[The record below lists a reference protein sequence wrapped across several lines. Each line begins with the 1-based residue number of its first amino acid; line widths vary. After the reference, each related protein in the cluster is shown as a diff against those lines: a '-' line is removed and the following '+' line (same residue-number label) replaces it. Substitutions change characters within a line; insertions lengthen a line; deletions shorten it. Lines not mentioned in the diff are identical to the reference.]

1 MFFSSLLTTAVLASS
16 ALAAPSQVVKRDDEC
31 LTRDEAKAM
40 VEVYRGLIAEYTD
53 EACEKYCADDFADY
67 SDSINTFLNQPLG
80 GPTFATK
87 EIFMAA
93 QAQNPPFPLTV
104 DSIDAVDCDVIA
116 LRWHAA
122 FGEANLTNKGITV
135 LEVTKAS
142 GDWQIK
148 LIDTEFNALTWLRD
162 MGGEYT
168 WEGKT
173 YGPEAPTN
181 TTAPP
186 AEGGDDA
193 PPS

>member
-1 MFFSSLLTTAVLASS
+1 MIFSTVFAAAVLATS
-16 ALAAPSQVVKRDDEC
+16 ALAAPMEARDDPVC
-31 LTRDEAKAM
+31 LTRDEAKDM
-40 VEVYRGLIAEYTD
+40 VEVYRGLIANYTD
-53 EACEKYCADDFADY
+53 EACEKYCSDDFADY

-80 GPTFATK
+80 GPTFGTK
-87 EIFMAA
+87 EIFMEA

-116 LRWHAA
+116 LRWHAT
-122 FGEANLTNKGITV
+122 FGEAQLPNKGITI
-135 LEVTKAS
+135 LQLTKAS
-142 GDWQIK
+142 GSWQIK

-181 TTAPP
+181 DTAPAP
-186 AEGGDDA
+186 GDGDDESA
-193 PPS
+193 

>member
-1 MFFSSLLTTAVLASS
+1 MFFSSLFTAAVLASS
-16 ALAAPSQVVKRDDEC
+16 ALAAPSPAAKRADEC

-53 EACEKYCADDFADY
+53 EACEKYCSEDFADY
-67 SDSINTFLNQPLG
+67 SDSINSFLNQPLG

-93 QAQNPPFPLTV
+93 QNLNPPFPLTV

-122 FGEANLTNKGITV
+122 FGQANLPNKGITI
-135 LEVTKAS
+135 LKVTKAS
-142 GDWQIK
+142 GDWQIS
-148 LIDTEFNALTWLRD
+148 LIDTEFNGLTWLRD
-162 MGGEYT
+162 MGGSYT

-173 YGPEAPTN
+173 YGPEAPT
-181 TTAPP
+181 
-186 AEGGDDA
+186 EGGDGGDDGDESA
-193 PPS
+193 